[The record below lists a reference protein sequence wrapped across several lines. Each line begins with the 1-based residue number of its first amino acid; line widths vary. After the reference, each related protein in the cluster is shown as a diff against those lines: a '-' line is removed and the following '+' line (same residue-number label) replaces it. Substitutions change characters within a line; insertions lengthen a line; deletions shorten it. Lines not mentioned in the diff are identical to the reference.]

1 MHTHML
7 LQAVTAAKREAAA
20 LELQEQ
26 LDKQLAALGKIEVDS
41 AMSLPNSVLCL
52 SFPAPPYWAHSAQQG
67 RHGLLQGARKACF
80 LCL

>member
-1 MHTHML
+1 MGLGRSLSAGMGRCFEHPL
-7 LQAVTAAKREAAA
+7 LILYFVPPCP
-20 LELQEQ
+20 
-26 LDKQLAALGKIEVDS
+26 ALGKIEVDS